1 MLRQALVL
9 FARMNSLQASACCP
23 CGFNET
29 WFLLSYFFL
38 YRIGIFMFHKLILLL
53 VQPPS
58 RSNMNS
64 NKGHATIDI
73 KLADSLSKKFK
84 TLHHPSSEECCIY
97 RVSQSQRCLNP
108 SDYTPQIVSIGQLH
122 HGNAELKAMEDNKL
136 RYLHHFFQRT
146 KVSMP
151 EFVAFIRE
159 KEARLRN
166 CYADTIHLESD
177 ELWPWF

>member
-1 MLRQALVL
+1 
-9 FARMNSLQASACCP
+9 
-23 CGFNET
+23 
-29 WFLLSYFFL
+29 
-38 YRIGIFMFHKLILLL
+38 MFHKLILLL

-177 ELWPWF
+177 ELWP